1 MLNLKSAEEINKRLK
16 NWSTFTLEDGKAYIN
31 FFKMGNQ
38 DTFIMIKMERFGLCA
53 LVKVAFLIGV
63 PIDDRLK
70 YFDDIKS
77 SILGEEEKDAGASD
91 FMICRVIR
99 KPIQK
104 ILIKYKHMPR
114 NFLAPPLLA
123 HKSEE
128 KDDKDPSGFNWHVSS
143 YLHHRRVVWNVESH
157 SLKAVNDILMESFRG
172 LLSERFQVVYSGED
186 CEIP

>member
-1 MLNLKSAEEINKRLK
+1 MKSAEEINKRLK

-31 FFKMGNQ
+31 FFKMGKQ

-70 YFDDIKS
+70 YFEDIKC
-77 SILGEEEKDAGASD
+77 SILCEKEACPLD
-91 FMICRVIR
+91 FTICRVIR

-114 NFLAPPLLA
+114 NFLTPPLLA

-128 KDDKDPSGFNWHVSS
+128 KEDKDPSGFNWHVSS

-157 SLKAVNDILMESFRG
+157 SLKARVG
-172 LLSERFQVVYSGED
+172 
-186 CEIP
+186 P